1 MKNECVFIYNFF
13 SVKIQIMDTAVA
25 YRYITSNKEILSGE
39 PIIKGTRTSVRAIVE
54 NWRLGYTPEDIV
66 RGLPHLTLAQI
77 FEAMSYY
84 HDNQTEIDDYIERNR
99 IPDELIHPLVR
110 NM

>member
-1 MKNECVFIYNFF
+1 ME
-13 SVKIQIMDTAVA
+13 TAVA
-25 YRYITSNKEILSGE
+25 YRYITTNKEILSGE
-39 PIIKGTRTSVRAIVE
+39 PIIKDTRTPVRSIVE
-54 NWRLGYTPEDIV
+54 KWRIGYTPEDIV
-66 RGLPHLTLAQI
+66 RGLPHLTLAQV

-84 HDNQTEIDDYIERNR
+84 YDNKEEIDDYIERNR

>member
-1 MKNECVFIYNFF
+1 ME
-13 SVKIQIMDTAVA
+13 TAVA
-25 YRYITSNKEILSGE
+25 YRYITTNKEILSGE
-39 PIIKGTRTSVRAIVE
+39 PIIKGTRTPVRSIVE
-54 NWRLGYTPEDIV
+54 KWRIGYTPEDIV
-66 RGLPHLTLAQI
+66 RGLPHLTLAQV

-84 HDNQTEIDDYIERNR
+84 YDNKEQIDDYIERNR

>member
-1 MKNECVFIYNFF
+1 
-13 SVKIQIMDTAVA
+13 MDTTVA
-25 YRYITSNKEILSGE
+25 YRYITTNKKILSGE
-39 PIIKGTRTSVRAIVE
+39 PIIRGTRTPVRAIVE

-66 RGLPHLTLAQI
+66 RGLPHLTLAQV

-84 HDNQTEIDDYIERNR
+84 YDNKEEIDDYIERNR
-99 IPDELIHPLVR
+99 IPDELLHPLVR